1 MATTLST
8 AIQITDGFSP
18 AFKSMRNALSV
29 VMSTLADVQNQLG
42 KPVDLSTLAKAQTDL
57 MRTSNEFDS
66 MRSDLVATQQAT
78 GGLSSAMGGL
88 GSSVADAQSNLKG
101 AANAVNVLGDSATA
115 TKVDLQGA
123 SVSANQFENALD
135 VISKAANG
143 TNTNVKKAA
152 TAVDQLGAEA
162 VDSANQQA
170 KLTNEMKKGSSAA
183 TELIGKLKGLVAGY
197 LSFQGIKT
205 LIDMSDTY
213 TNIKSRLDL
222 MNDGLQTTDELMK
235 MVRESSNRTYS
246 SFSQTADAVGRLG
259 VQASAAFSNSQ
270 DIVNFA
276 EQINKHLAI
285 SGSQGAAAEGAMT
298 QLVQAMSNGVLRGE
312 ELNSVLDGMPTVAN
326 TIAKYMKDMYKG
338 NSAYDGFGI
347 KDFAEKGLI
356 TAEVVKAAL
365 YSTADETNKKFA
377 EMGVTFSDVW
387 NVFRNSAD
395 EALESTYKYLGRI
408 SNSESFQNMARAAGS
423 AFAML
428 GSAIVGVLD
437 IASSLYGFI
446 SSNWSLIAPVVGT
459 ITAAVAAYA
468 AAQLYLT
475 TVTKIQAIA
484 ESISAARKAASAAAT
499 ALATGATFA
508 QTAAQYGLN
517 AALWACPL
525 TWIVAGIIAV
535 VGVLYL
541 AVAAV
546 NKFAGTS
553 ISATGIIV
561 GAFTGLYA
569 IVYNIVAS
577 LMNYFAIF
585 IEFLTN
591 AFKHPIYSIKALFIN
606 LGVNFLDNCIAM
618 TKGWDGFATALAN
631 AMISAINFAI
641 KAWNKLI
648 DLLPDTVKSVLGLGK
663 GEELTYSTS
672 ITSDL
677 TTARDQLKGMLG
689 DKPEDYVTTN
699 RIEYKNVGEYAKSGY
714 SVGEKFGESVADA
727 LTFTVPTATT
737 AKEQTAAQMVAN
749 ANATPQTAKG
759 YGTQLGQI
767 VKNTSDTAKNTY
779 GLAAND
785 EELKYMRELGE
796 REAVNKF
803 TTAEIKLDVKNNNSI
818 SNSMDIDDV
827 VRALTSKLSGAVSTF
842 AEGSHVGG

>member
-18 AFKSMRNALSV
+18 TFKSMRNALSV
-29 VMSTLADVQNQLG
+29 VMSSLADVQKQLG
-42 KPVDLSTLAKAQTDL
+42 KPVDVSAVTKAQQDL
-57 MRTSNEFDS
+57 ARCADQFDR
-66 MRSDLVATQQAT
+66 METEARQ
-78 GGLSSAMGGL
+78 
-88 GSSVADAQSNLKG
+88 
-101 AANAVNVLGDSATA
+101 
-115 TKVDLQGA
+115 
-123 SVSANQFENALD
+123 
-135 VISKAANG
+135 AANG
-143 TNTNVKKAA
+143 QN
-152 TAVDQLGAEA
+152 QLNR
-162 VDSANQQA
+162 SMQQGQGFA
-170 KLTNEMKKGSSAA
+170 GGLTDK
-183 TELIGKLKGLVAGY
+183 IKGLVAAY
-197 LSFQGIKT
+197 ASFQGVKT
-205 LIDMSDTY
+205 LISMADTY

-235 MVRESSNRTYS
+235 MVRDSSNRTYS

-276 EQINKHLAI
+276 EQINKHLTI
-285 SGSQGAAAEGAMT
+285 SGSKGAAAEGAMT

-326 TIAKYMKDMYKG
+326 TIKKYFEQMGDTRALKD
-338 NSAYDGFGI
+338 I
-347 KDFAEKGLI
+347 AEKGLI

-508 QTAAQYGLN
+508 QTEAQYGLN
-517 AALWACPL
+517 AALYACPL

-535 VGVLYL
+535 VGVFYL

-553 ISATGIIV
+553 VSATGIIF
-561 GAFTGLYA
+561 GAVAWLGSA
-569 IVYNIVAS
+569 IWNIVAGVW
-577 LMNYFAIF
+577 NF
-585 IEFLTN
+585 ILDVADWITN
-591 AFKHPIYSIKALFIN
+591 AFITVGELVYNAFN
-606 LGVNFLDNCIAM
+606 NGF
-618 TKGWDGFATALAN
+618 TGWIDG
-631 AMISAINFAI
+631 
-641 KAWNKLI
+641 
-648 DLLPDTVKSVLGLGK
+648 VKSALWTLFDWAFSLVKPLVQAWDAFKGTNYAASIQSTITQKVEGGQSPTYKKFERSNIRDTLGLDYADSTKAFNAGNELGK
-663 GEELTYSTS
+663 G
-672 ITSDL
+672 IAD
-677 TTARDQLKGMLG
+677 
-689 DKPEDYVTTN
+689 
-699 RIEYKNVGEYAKSGY
+699 
-714 SVGEKFGESVADA
+714 SVADA
-727 LTFTVPTATT
+727 FTFNAPEATT

-749 ANATPQTAKG
+749 ANAAPQTAKG
-759 YGTQLGQI
+759 YGTQLGAI
-767 VKNTSDTAKNTY
+767 AKNTSDTAKNTY

-796 REAVNKF
+796 REAVNRF